1 MKWLVINLRALAYW
15 LENKSSSNDGQLKFK
30 DLAPIDDAD
39 KNGVYSDAIRFALSR
54 EKVSNIALT
63 GPYGSGKSSIIQ
75 SFLKLYGKPVL
86 QISLASFVSGTEAD
100 AEAGTGTKTG
110 SGKEGKVTRQEIER
124 SILQQMLYGADSNKL
139 PFSRFKRIQSPGAG
153 SAFKSFFIMAGMLS
167 VWYVLSKQDDIIS
180 GEFFIPASLSNWK
193 NYLSIFIAV
202 PFLWRVLHH
211 FYVASFGLSLKSIS
225 LKDVEIKPDRDD
237 QESILNRHLDEIIYF
252 FQSTKYD
259 LVIIEDL
266 DRFNDAEVFVT
277 LREINKLVNDNSKVK
292 RPVRFLY
299 ALRDDM
305 FINTERTKFF
315 EFIIPVIPII
325 NTSNSIDMV
334 LEQGKRLE
342 LEERFDRQFLR
353 EVSRYLNDLRLIQ
366 NIFNEYSIYIA
377 ELEKD
382 QEGVLDPNK
391 LLSVLIYK
399 NVYPKDFE
407 QLHRGEG
414 SLSDIIG
421 CHDELVELAEVGLR
435 NELSDLER
443 KLEAS
448 EKQISSDLK
457 ELRKIYAMTL
467 IQNLPNDA
475 TMVRI
480 DSGDWVSVRELADC
494 DNFAKFISTN
504 RLFYRDQYGNY
515 SRAFDASKIEFE
527 VDSSRAYQQRVVEV
541 ERKEKESKDKILRR
555 IDELKSKISSL
566 RATKL
571 HELLRLNPERTLDL
585 FDNFERNGELARFL
599 VLEGY
604 LDDTYYQYTSLFHK
618 GRLSPNDNKFLI
630 QIRAYI
636 EPKSDFPID
645 NPKEVIASMRDED
658 FGQAYVLNIKIVD
671 TLLSS
676 PAEYC
681 EHTRKLFELI
691 SNDFE
696 GCEDFLESYYSNGRY
711 VPHLLAGLSE
721 YWEGFVATVI
731 ASHNNISHIG
741 QLVAR
746 LSEDSLSNLGR
757 NNEEL
762 PEFVSLNLHEILSRF
777 PEVEVERFVCLDFE
791 VKDFE
796 AIREYPQIARSMFNK
811 GLFELTIQNLE
822 YVYQEILHEGELSP
836 MRERNL
842 TTILSTGNEALIG
855 RIESDFNI
863 YVSRILLELD
873 DNSKEAVP
881 AILKVLE
888 CEDLDENSVRQF
900 LECQVNPLPSL
911 DGVPERLYVM
921 LFDTVSVE
929 AAWENCLAF
938 MNSKV
943 FSNEVLLNYL
953 NQDVVREVIINNPIS
968 GDEDSKKLCR
978 FIFEASPLSDMAYRK
993 YVSALPWRYN
1003 YIPNGL
1009 EETKLRIL
1017 IEERRISFNKKVF
1030 DNLNDYRDL
1039 QILFVERNIV
1049 GYLQDP
1055 EVFDLSDDFLEDLL
1069 RTGIKGKEK
1078 LSVVKLMDLSA
1089 LISLPERAG
1098 FVGSVVNAEDAKI
1111 PGIDADVARS
1121 LIVNSDPM
1129 STQISLFNKYH
1140 SIMDDGEVRGLL
1152 GALPKPYCEIKI
1164 GHLSPRLDNTSE
1176 NMELVEWLDS
1186 RNIISSWSHQTGFF
1200 SGDYIKVNLYRK

>member
-1 MKWLVINLRALAYW
+1 
-15 LENKSSSNDGQLKFK
+15 
-30 DLAPIDDAD
+30 
-39 KNGVYSDAIRFALSR
+39 
-54 EKVSNIALT
+54 
-63 GPYGSGKSSIIQ
+63 
-75 SFLKLYGKPVL
+75 
-86 QISLASFVSGTEAD
+86 
-100 AEAGTGTKTG
+100 
-110 SGKEGKVTRQEIER
+110 
-124 SILQQMLYGADSNKL
+124 
-139 PFSRFKRIQSPGAG
+139 
-153 SAFKSFFIMAGMLS
+153 
-167 VWYVLSKQDDIIS
+167 
-180 GEFFIPASLSNWK
+180 
-193 NYLSIFIAV
+193 
-202 PFLWRVLHH
+202 
-211 FYVASFGLSLKSIS
+211 
-225 LKDVEIKPDRDD
+225 
-237 QESILNRHLDEIIYF
+237 
-252 FQSTKYD
+252 
-259 LVIIEDL
+259 
-266 DRFNDAEVFVT
+266 
-277 LREINKLVNDNSKVK
+277 
-292 RPVRFLY
+292 
-299 ALRDDM
+299 
-305 FINTERTKFF
+305 
-315 EFIIPVIPII
+315 
-325 NTSNSIDMV
+325 
-334 LEQGKRLE
+334 
-342 LEERFDRQFLR
+342 
-353 EVSRYLNDLRLIQ
+353 
-366 NIFNEYSIYIA
+366 
-377 ELEKD
+377 
-382 QEGVLDPNK
+382 
-391 LLSVLIYK
+391 
-399 NVYPKDFE
+399 
-407 QLHRGEG
+407 
-414 SLSDIIG
+414 
-421 CHDELVELAEVGLR
+421 
-435 NELSDLER
+435 
-443 KLEAS
+443 
-448 EKQISSDLK
+448 
-457 ELRKIYAMTL
+457 
-467 IQNLPNDA
+467 
-475 TMVRI
+475 
-480 DSGDWVSVRELADC
+480 
-494 DNFAKFISTN
+494 
-504 RLFYRDQYGNY
+504 
-515 SRAFDASKIEFE
+515 
-527 VDSSRAYQQRVVEV
+527 
-541 ERKEKESKDKILRR
+541 
-555 IDELKSKISSL
+555 
-566 RATKL
+566 
-571 HELLRLNPERTLDL
+571 LNPESARDL
-585 FDNFERNGELARFL
+585 FGDFGKHGELARFL
-599 VLEGY
+599 ILEGY
-604 LDDTYYQYTSLFHK
+604 IDNSYYQYTSLFHK

-636 EPKSDFPID
+636 EPEPDFPID
-645 NPKEVIASMRDED
+645 NPKEVIAAMRDED
-658 FGQAYVLNIKIVD
+658 FGQTYVLNIKLVD

-676 PAEYC
+676 RSEYY
-681 EHTRKLFELI
+681 EHRRKFFSLI
-691 SNDFE
+691 SNNFKD
-696 GCEDFLESYYSNGRY
+696 CEDFLESYYAYGRC
-711 VPHLLAGLSE
+711 VPLLLAGLSS
-721 YWEGFVATVI
+721 YWKGFVVTVI

-741 QLVAR
+741 QLVAG
-746 LSEDSLSNLGR
+746 LSEDSLTNLGR

-863 YVSRILLELD
+863 YVSRILLGLD

-929 AAWENCLAF
+929 AAWENCLVF

-968 GDEDSKKLCR
+968 GDEDSKKLCQ

>member
-1 MKWLVINLRALAYW
+1 MKWLVRNLRALAYW
-15 LENKSSSNDGQLKFK
+15 LESKASYNDGQSKFK

-39 KNGVYSDAIRFALSR
+39 EDGVYSDAIRFALSR

-75 SFLKLYGKPVL
+75 SFLKSYGKPVL
-86 QISLASFVSGTEAD
+86 QISLASFVSGTEAST
-100 AEAGTGTKTG
+100 EASTGAKTG
-110 SGKEGKVTRQEIER
+110 SDKEGKVTRQEIER

-153 SAFKSFFIMAGMLS
+153 SVFKSFFIMAGMLS
-167 VWYVLSKQDDIIS
+167 VWYVLNKQGDIVS
-180 GEFFIPASLSNWK
+180 GEFFNPASLSNWK
-193 NYLSIFIAV
+193 NYLGIFIAV

-292 RPVRFLY
+292 RRVRFLY

-305 FINTERTKFF
+305 FANTERTKFF
-315 EFIIPVIPII
+315 EFIIPVIPVI
-325 NTSNSIDMV
+325 NSSNSIDMV
-334 LEQGKRLE
+334 LKQGERLK
-342 LEERFDRQFLR
+342 LEERLNRQFLR

-366 NIFNEYSIYIA
+366 NIFNEYSVYIA

-382 QEGVLDPNK
+382 QKGVLDPNK

-407 QLHRGEG
+407 RLHRGEG
-414 SLSDIIG
+414 SLAEILNLQDDLVKDGEVRCRKDIT
-421 CHDELVELAEVGLR
+421 
-435 NELSDLER
+435 DLER
-443 KLEAS
+443 
-448 EKQISSDLK
+448 QIEVADQQVSLGVQ
-457 ELRKIYAMTL
+457 ELRKIYAMAL
-467 IQNLPNDA
+467 IEKLPENA
-475 TMVRI
+475 ECVHVN
-480 DSGDWVSVRELADC
+480 GFGWVSL
-494 DNFAKFISTN
+494 
-504 RLFYRDQYGNY
+504 RD
-515 SRAFDASKIEFE
+515 FVKEEIFE
-527 VDSSRAYQQRVVEV
+527 QLLDSSNVTCIYQRGHQNIVNIKGWQYSVCLDKDYKQREIELEGKAVATRASITREIL
-541 ERKEKESKDKILRR
+541 EIKLKMSELRSSKLN
-555 IDELKSKISSL
+555 
-566 RATKL
+566 
-571 HELLRLNPERTLDL
+571 ELLRLNPESARDL
-585 FDNFERNGELARFL
+585 FGDFGKHGELARFL
-599 VLEGY
+599 ILEGY
-604 LDDTYYQYTSLFHK
+604 LDNSYYQYTSLFHK

-630 QIRAYI
+630 QIRSYI
-636 EPKSDFPID
+636 EPEPDLPID
-645 NPKEVIASMRDED
+645 NPKEVIAAMRNED
-658 FGQAYVLNIKIVD
+658 FGQAYVLNTKLVD

-676 PAEYC
+676 RSEYY
-681 EHTRKLFELI
+681 EHRRKLFSLI
-691 SNDFE
+691 SNNFKD
-696 GCEDFLESYYSNGRY
+696 CEDFLESYYAYGRC
-711 VPHLLAGLSE
+711 VPLLLSGLSD
-721 YWEGFVATVI
+721 YWKGFVVTII
-731 ASHNNISHIG
+731 ASHNNISHIS
-741 QLVAR
+741 QLVAK
-746 LSEDSLSNLGR
+746 LSEDSLTKLGR
-757 NNEEL
+757 NYEQL
-762 PEFVSLNLHEILSRF
+762 PEFVSLNIREILSMI
-777 PEVEVERFVCLDFE
+777 PEVEAERFVCLGFE

-822 YVYQEILHEGELSP
+822 YVYQEILHQGELSP

-842 TTILSTGNEALIG
+842 TTILSTGNEALIE
-855 RIESDFNI
+855 RVERDFDI

-888 CEDLDENSVRQF
+888 CEDLDENSVKQF

-943 FSNEVLLNYL
+943 FSNEVLLKYL

-978 FIFEASPLSDMAYRK
+978 FIFEASPLSDMAYRE
-993 YVSALPWRYN
+993 YVSALPWKYN

-1009 EETKLRIL
+1009 EDTKLRIL

-1030 DNLNDYRDL
+1030 DDLNDYRDL

-1078 LSVVKLMDLSA
+1078 LSVIKLMDLSA

-1140 SIMDDGEVRGLL
+1140 SIMDDDEVRGLL
-1152 GALPKPYCEIKI
+1152 GALPKPYCEIKT

>member
-1 MKWLVINLRALAYW
+1 
-15 LENKSSSNDGQLKFK
+15 LKFK

-39 KNGVYSDAIRFALSR
+39 KDGVYSDAIRFALSR

-100 AEAGTGTKTG
+100 AEAGTGTKAG
-110 SGKEGKVTRQEIER
+110 SGREGKVTRQEIER

-167 VWYVLSKQDDIIS
+167 VWYLLNKQGDIIS
-180 GEFFIPASLSNWK
+180 GKFFNPVSLSNWK

-292 RPVRFLY
+292 RPVKFLY

-305 FINTERTKFF
+305 FANTERTKFF

-334 LEQGKRLE
+334 LKQGERLK
-342 LEERFDRQFLR
+342 LEERLNGQFLR

-382 QEGVLDPNK
+382 QKGVLDPNK

-414 SLSDIIG
+414 NLAGILNLQ
-421 CHDELVELAEVGLR
+421 DELVKSGEALYRKNIL
-435 NELSDLER
+435 DL
-443 KLEAS
+443 
-448 EKQISSDLK
+448 EKQIEVMDQQVSLGVH
-457 ELRKIYAMTL
+457 ELRKIYAMAL
-467 IQNLPNDA
+467 IEKLPEKTESIMGGSQWIALCDIAKEGVLEQFLDVSSLQCFYNRGYHYNVD
-475 TMVRI
+475 VKNWQ
-480 DSGDWVSVRELADC
+480 DSVFSGKDYKQRE
-494 DNFAKFISTN
+494 
-504 RLFYRDQYGNY
+504 
-515 SRAFDASKIEFE
+515 
-527 VDSSRAYQQRVVEV
+527 VEV
-541 ERKEKESKDKILRR
+541 EYKAIDGRRR
-555 IDELKSKISSL
+555 ITLEILDLKSKIPEL
-566 RATKL
+566 RASKL
-571 HELLRLNPERTLDL
+571 NELLRLNPESARDL
-585 FDNFERNGELARFL
+585 FGDFGKHGELARFL
-599 VLEGY
+599 ILEGY
-604 LDDTYYQYTSLFHK
+604 IDNSYYQYTSLFHK

-636 EPKSDFPID
+636 EPEPDFPID
-645 NPKEVIASMRDED
+645 NPKEVIAAMRDED
-658 FGQAYVLNIKIVD
+658 FGQTYVLNIKLVD

-676 PAEYC
+676 RSEYY
-681 EHTRKLFELI
+681 EHRRKFFSLI
-691 SNDFE
+691 SNNFKD
-696 GCEDFLESYYSNGRY
+696 CEDFLESYYAYGRC
-711 VPHLLAGLSE
+711 VPLLLAGLSS
-721 YWEGFVATVI
+721 YWKGFVVTVI

-741 QLVAR
+741 QLVAG
-746 LSEDSLSNLGR
+746 LSEDSLTNLGR

-863 YVSRILLELD
+863 YVSRILLGLD

-929 AAWENCLAF
+929 AAWENCLVF

-968 GDEDSKKLCR
+968 GDEDSKKLCQ